1 MKFRNLLLA
10 SATGL
15 FFANGAAMAQGVSN
29 NYGCYTDEQTLELEK
44 KYPNQR
50 ANQMALEQQIQQYIN
65 QHGANLRQA
74 GPVKKIPI
82 VVHVVTEK
90 GLNGISKAQVLN
102 GVEVLNEDFRRLN
115 ADTSQIRPIFKRF
128 GADLEVEFVMARK
141 DPQGNPT
148 EGIVRVT
155 SLTTNGPV
163 TRNDVKA
170 AAPAWPTDKY
180 FNIWLVQTINSSG
193 NPGTILGYAQFP
205 GTGSWNEYGLV
216 MLHSQWGRQGAVPGS
231 TANSNGRTATHE
243 VGHCFNLYHTFQSS
257 CGNSC
262 DSSGDFVCDT
272 PPAQMATYGC
282 NLNYN
287 TCPNDATGPSP
298 YTSNVNDQLENYMSY
313 DDCQMMFTEGQRV
326 RAHAVLNTIPQL
338 VNLSSA
344 NNAVVT
350 AIDPSVVVAPLA
362 PKAYYGLQFDRVCA
376 GNSITFTNETYDGAA
391 TSYSWSFPGGT
402 PSTSTD
408 PNPTVTYNT
417 PGDYDVTLTATSSAG
432 TTTYTVA
439 NQIHVTG
446 TASAPKARPQ
456 QQYHEDFEDA
466 LFPSNTD
473 PNHNLELTSTANFA
487 GPTNFERTLVAS
499 TSGAASIRLRN
510 GSISAGT
517 VSSLITPNIDVTGN
531 SGNMFLSFDL
541 AYALKSPTT
550 SEDLK
555 VYLSSD
561 CGATWVQRIAKSG
574 ALLATN
580 GGAIVSSF
588 IPNASQW
595 RKEVITVTPNFVNT
609 GKLMV
614 KIEVT
619 SKGGNTMYIDNLRI
633 YTLLGDKEAL
643 AENNINVYPNPVTSE
658 TGISFDLKAPEK
670 VSVKIFDLVGNTVY
684 QNAETTFGAGS
695 HNLPLYNKM
704 KNLKAGMY
712 MVQVKFG
719 NKIYNTKLIAQ

>member
-1 MKFRNLLLA
+1 MKLRNLLLA

-15 FFANGAAMAQGVSN
+15 FFANGAAQAQGVSKF
-29 NYGCYTDEQTLELEK
+29 YGCYTDEHTLELEK
-44 KYPNQR
+44 KFPSQR
-50 ANQMALEQQIQQYIN
+50 ANQMALEQQIQQFIN
-65 QHGANLRQA
+65 QNGANLRQA
-74 GPVKKIPI
+74 GVVKKIPV

-102 GVEVLNEDFRRLN
+102 GIDVLNEDFRRRNL
-115 ADTSQIRPIFKRF
+115 DTAQIRPIFKRF

-180 FNIWLVQTINSSG
+180 FNIWLVQTINSAGS
-193 NPGTILGYAQFP
+193 PGTILGYAQFP
-205 GTGSWNEYGLV
+205 GTGSWAEYGLV
-216 MLHSQWGRQGAVPGS
+216 MLHSQWGRIGGVPGT

-243 VGHCFNLYHTFQSS
+243 VGHCFNLYHTFQGG

-272 PPAQMATYGC
+272 PPASMATYGC

-287 TCPNDATGPSP
+287 TCSTDANGPSA
-298 YTSNVNDQLENYMSY
+298 YSGNVNDQLENYMSY

-338 VNLSSA
+338 INLSST

-350 AIDPSVVVAPLA
+350 AIDPAVVVAPLA
-362 PKAYYGLQFDRVCA
+362 PKAYFGLLYDRVCA
-376 GNSITFTNETYDGAA
+376 GNTLTFSNETYDGAA
-391 TSYSWSFPGGT
+391 TSYSWSFPGGS

-408 PNPTVTYNT
+408 PNPTITYST
-417 PGDYDVTLTATSSAG
+417 PGDYSVTLTATNAAG
-432 TTTYTVA
+432 TTSYTVA
-439 NQIHVTG
+439 NQVHVTG
-446 TASAPKARPQ
+446 TAATPKAKPQ
-456 QQYHEDFEDA
+456 QQYQEDFEDA
-466 LFPSNTD
+466 LFPNNTD
-473 PNHNLELTSTANFA
+473 PNRNMELTSTANFA
-487 GPTNFERTLVAS
+487 GPTNFERTAVAF
-499 TSGAASIRLRN
+499 TSGSSSIRLRN
-510 GSISAGT
+510 GSISVGT

-531 SGNMFLSFDL
+531 SGNMYLSFDL

-561 CGATWVQRIAKSG
+561 CGATWVQRLVKSG
-574 ALLATN
+574 SALATN
-580 GGAIVSSF
+580 GGAVVSSF
-588 IPNASQW
+588 IPNANQW
-595 RKEVITVTPNFVNT
+595 RKEVVTITPNFVSS
-609 GKLMV
+609 GKVMV

-619 SKGGNTMYIDNLRI
+619 SKGGNTMYIDNLRV

-643 AENNINVYPNPVTSE
+643 AENNINLYPNPVTTE
-658 TGISFDLKAPEK
+658 TGISFDLKTPEK
-670 VSVKIFDLVGNTVY
+670 VSVKIFDVVGNAVF
-684 QNAETTFGAGS
+684 QNEATTFGAGS
-695 HNLPLYNKM
+695 HTLPLYNHV

-719 NKIYNTKLIAQ
+719 DKIYNTKLISQ